1 MFNEMGL
8 KVAWDEEM
16 QFESHTHE
24 GLLQQLAQGE
34 EVLDESDEKEGEVV
48 DETSRSNSLS
58 EAAAMVMHGGSM
70 EELLLASAGSVIE
83 DSLEKEQNA
92 TSEEEGKD
100 YLAVSKEGAENEVL
114 QFQLEDDE
122 IWEDKDN
129 QTEVRKWNTAN
140 TLQGDLSDSVLG
152 LEEKRG
158 DEDASKSQ
166 TSNSDRI

>member
-1 MFNEMGL
+1 
-8 KVAWDEEM
+8 
-16 QFESHTHE
+16 
-24 GLLQQLAQGE
+24 
-34 EVLDESDEKEGEVV
+34 
-48 DETSRSNSLS
+48 
-58 EAAAMVMHGGSM
+58 M
-70 EELLLASAGSVIE
+70 EELLPASAGSVLE